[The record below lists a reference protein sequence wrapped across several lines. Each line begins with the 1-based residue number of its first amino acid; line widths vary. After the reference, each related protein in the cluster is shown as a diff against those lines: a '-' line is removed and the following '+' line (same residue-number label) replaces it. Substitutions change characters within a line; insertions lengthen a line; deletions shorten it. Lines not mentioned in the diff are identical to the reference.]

1 MILTKGAHQIAK
13 FRTFNCSDVVSLN
26 LHFDR
31 LLLLKV
37 YKISAKRCVMQNVKK
52 NRFVVSKM
60 IRFWWILIRALKSL
74 GRLHFDWSLLCKVC
88 NVWPKK
94 DILMT
99 LKSYAKLNCCLENEM
114 NNSEN
119 FHQSTWKSRN
129 WDFDGILLSKIENAW
144 TKSLQRSYV

>member
-13 FRTFNCSDVVSLN
+13 SQTINCSDVVSLN

-37 YKISAKRCVMQNVKK
+37 YKISSKRCVMQNVKK

-74 GRLHFDWSLLCKVC
+74 GKLHFDWSLLCKVC

-99 LKSYAKLNCCLENEM
+99 LKSYAKLNWCLENEM